1 MPTDFGVPP
10 IADENRTLVEQRI
23 QDVHAGEAVPET
35 LRVEFRNRPIHVE
48 VIDMPV
54 DRLYYNPATHRV
66 SAQRAYDPVREE
78 ALTKDHWSDAGQSYL
93 HYLLTAMP
101 SDPHQRDPDFDK
113 LKESLREH
121 RQNEPGLI
129 SREGVLVNGNTR
141 RAALKELGVQSIRVG
156 VLPASCS
163 WDDIRS
169 VELSLQLRPDRRRE
183 YSYVNKLMAIEEQM
197 SQGLPLAAIAKL
209 FQTSTPALERDTWV
223 LGQLRDLVK
232 RSGNGQIR
240 LRLMDFED
248 AKESFAELYRAYV
261 KEKARNKEA
270 ADTLLEYRLA
280 AIVLDFAKTDIRNIR
295 TDFRERYLE
304 RHLPEGTQ
312 AAAPEPP
319 KAVSIPGLNRS
330 VPAPSSG
337 TSGARALTDV
347 LLRAKPHRSPRRQPP
362 PRNSPRPTRPYLR
375 CGTPSRNRF
384 RLLPKRTATGRSGS
398 QPPTASPRQSE
409 SCSSASPTWRW
420 HGVTTAWTRAR
431 LMTLFSYSG
440 KHWRS
445 CQPKRQRVSSSPG
458 RACHGCVMRW
468 QASDDALGCSVTLD
482 RLRHHKDAGS
492 APCPSRP

>member
-10 IADENRTLVEQRI
+10 IADENRTLVEQRLKEVRTG
-23 QDVHAGEAVPET
+23 DAVPET
-35 LRVEFRNRPIHVE
+35 LRVEFRGRPIHIE

-66 SAQRAYDPVREE
+66 SAQRAYDPVQEE

-93 HYLLTAMP
+93 HHLLTAMP

-141 RAALKELGVQSIRVG
+141 RAALKELGVESIRVG
-156 VLPASCS
+156 VLPASCT

-197 SQGLPLAAIAKL
+197 GRGLPLAAIAKL
-209 FQTSTPALERDTWV
+209 FHTSTPALERDTWV

-232 RSGNGQIR
+232 RSEHGRIR

-261 KEKARNKEA
+261 KEKAKSKEA

-295 TDFRERYLE
+295 TDFREKYLE
-304 RHLPEGTQ
+304 RHLPEGAR
-312 AAAPEPP
+312 AAAPELP
-319 KAVSIPGLNRS
+319 KTVSIPGLNRS
-330 VPAPSSG
+330 VPAPSSE
-337 TSGARALTDV
+337 TSGARALTDA
-347 LLRAKPHRSPRRQPP
+347 LLKAK
-362 PRNSPRPTRPYLR
+362 
-375 CGTPSRNRF
+375 
-384 RLLPKRTATGRSGS
+384 ATQKSAS
-398 QPPTASPRQSE
+398 TASPE
-409 SCSSASPTWRW
+409 ELTAANSS
-420 HGVTTAWTRAR
+420 
-431 LMTLFSYSG
+431 
-440 KHWRS
+440 
-445 CQPKRQRVSSSPG
+445 VSSLRDAFEESIRAADKASRDRKKRLAAPDRVTAAVGELQQCITDLVLARGNNSLDEGAFDDTLLALRQTLAKVSAEASKSIQLPG
-458 RACHGCVMRW
+458 EGLAWLR
-468 QASDDALGCSVTLD
+468 DAV
-482 RLRHHKDAGS
+482 AGQ
-492 APCPSRP
+492 R

>member
-10 IADENRTLVEQRI
+10 IAHENRTLVEQRL
-23 QDVHAGEAVPET
+23 QDARAGDAVPET
-35 LRVEFRNRPIHVE
+35 LRVEFRGRPIHVE

-66 SAQRAYDPVREE
+66 SAQRAHDPVQEE
-78 ALTKDHWSDAGQSYL
+78 ELTKDHWSDAGQSYL
-93 HYLLTAMP
+93 HHLLTATP

-156 VLPASCS
+156 VLPASCT

-183 YSYVNKLMAIEEQM
+183 YSYINQLMAIEEQIRL
-197 SQGLPLAAIAKL
+197 GLPLAAIAKL
-209 FQTSTPALERDTWV
+209 FHTSTPALDRDTWV

-232 RSGNGQIR
+232 RSEHGRIK

-248 AKESFAELYRAYV
+248 AKESFAELYRTYI
-261 KEKARNKEA
+261 KEKAKNKEK

-295 TDFRERYLE
+295 TDFREKHLE
-304 RHLPEGTQ
+304 RRLPDAPRTV
-312 AAAPEPP
+312 APEPP

-330 VPAPSSG
+330 VPAPSSD
-337 TSGARALTDV
+337 TAVARALTDM
-347 LLRAKPHRSPRRQPP
+347 LLRAKATQKSA
-362 PRNSPRPTRPYLR
+362 T
-375 CGTPSRNRF
+375 
-384 RLLPKRTATGRSGS
+384 TATVEELTEANSSVSVLREAFEESIHAAHKAIRERKKRLAAPDRVNAAVEELQQCATDLALARGNNSLDEGTFDDTLVALRQALTKVSAE
-398 QPPTASPRQSE
+398 ASKSIQLPGEGLSWLRE
-409 SCSSASPTWRW
+409 AV
-420 HGVTTAWTRAR
+420 G
-431 LMTLFSYSG
+431 G
-440 KHWRS
+440 
-445 CQPKRQRVSSSPG
+445 QR
-458 RACHGCVMRW
+458 
-468 QASDDALGCSVTLD
+468 
-482 RLRHHKDAGS
+482 
-492 APCPSRP
+492 

>member
-232 RSGNGQIR
+232 RSGNGQVR

-347 LLRAKPHRSPRRQPP
+347 LLRAKATQKSA
-362 PRNSPRPTRPYLR
+362 S
-375 CGTPSRNRF
+375 
-384 RLLPKRTATGRSGS
+384 TATTEEL
-398 QPPTASPRQSE
+398 TAANTS
-409 SCSSASPTWRW
+409 
-420 HGVTTAWTRAR
+420 
-431 LMTLFSYSG
+431 
-440 KHWRS
+440 
-445 CQPKRQRVSSSPG
+445 VSSLRDAFEESIQAAAKANRDRKKRLAAPDRVTAAVGELQQCITDLVLARGNNSLDEGAFDDTLLTLRQTLAKVSAEASKSIQLPG
-458 RACHGCVMRW
+458 EGLSWLR
-468 QASDDALGCSVTLD
+468 DAV
-482 RLRHHKDAGS
+482 AGQ
-492 APCPSRP
+492 R

>member
-10 IADENRTLVEQRI
+10 IADENRALVEQRL
-23 QDVHAGEAVPET
+23 QDARAGDAVPET
-35 LRVEFRNRPIHVE
+35 LRVEFRDRPIHVE

-66 SAQRAYDPVREE
+66 SAQRSHDPVQEE

-93 HYLLTAMP
+93 HHLLTAMP

-156 VLPASCS
+156 VLPASCT

-183 YSYVNKLMAIEEQM
+183 YSYINQLIAIEEQIG
-197 SQGLPLAAIAKL
+197 QGQPLAAIARL
-209 FQTSTPALERDTWV
+209 FHTSTPALERDTWV

-232 RSGNGQIR
+232 RSERGRNK

-248 AKESFAELYRAYV
+248 AKESFAELYRTYI
-261 KEKARNKEA
+261 KEKAKNREK

-280 AIVLDFAKTDIRNIR
+280 AIVLDFAKTDVRKIR
-295 TDFRERYLE
+295 TDFREKFLAR
-304 RHLPEGTQ
+304 RLPEGFHTV
-312 AAAPEPP
+312 APEPP
-319 KAVSIPGLNRS
+319 KVVSIPGLNRS

-337 TSGARALTDV
+337 TAEARALTDV
-347 LLRAKPHRSPRRQPP
+347 LLRAKATQKST
-362 PRNSPRPTRPYLR
+362 N
-375 CGTPSRNRF
+375 
-384 RLLPKRTATGRSGS
+384 TATVEELTKAHSSVSVLRDAFEESIQAVHKADREQKKRLAAPDRVNAAVDELQQCVTDLVLARGNNSLDEGS
-398 QPPTASPRQSE
+398 
-409 SCSSASPTWRW
+409 
-420 HGVTTAWTRAR
+420 
-431 LMTLFSYSG
+431 F
-440 KHWRS
+440 
-445 CQPKRQRVSSSPG
+445 
-458 RACHGCVMRW
+458 
-468 QASDDALGCSVTLD
+468 DDALVA
-482 RLRHHKDAGS
+482 LRKALTQMS
-492 APCPSRP
+492 AEASKSIQLPGEGLSWLREAVRGQR